1 MILFETDWYK
11 YPTAIIDTQTTNKSW
26 VRLAAV
32 YRSMGIKNH
41 AFLLALVNPKLQGV
55 DPFSKHLTAD
65 QMYMIAAECKVNP
78 WYFFREIARAP
89 GNSGS
94 DAVPLEA
101 NRANIALYW
110 SFFNHVFFTLI
121 QPRQTGKSFSTDT
134 LMSYLMNV
142 VCTGTSI
149 NLLTKDDNLRRKN
162 IERIKEIMS
171 ELPPYLSQ
179 RSKDDAQNGEEIT
192 IKALKNSYNTHV
204 PQSSPKRAYNMGRGL
219 TTAIFHIDEPPFQPN
234 IAIALPA
241 ALAATGAAVERAKAA
256 GAPYGTILTTT
267 AGKKDDK
274 DGRFI
279 YKLLEDSATWTEK
292 FFDCKDWAEL
302 DRMVRRNSRAG
313 LFRINGTF
321 SHRQL
326 GKSDEWLKQ
335 KIEESLQTGDDA
347 NRDYFNLWTSGTESS
362 PLSTAIAEMIAS
374 SRLDELYTSISDPDG
389 YITRWYIPEDEI
401 EYRMA
406 NGKFV
411 LGMDT
416 SEAGGGDD
424 ISLVLMDVETL
435 DVVAAGSYNETN
447 LITFSKWVCDT
458 LVKYPNI
465 TAVIE
470 RRSTGAMLLDYLL
483 LMLPNYGED
492 PFKRIFNKV
501 VQDYDEYPDR
511 YKEIKVPMGRRPTDI
526 FVRYKTTF
534 GFATSGSGANSRTA
548 LYGSTL
554 QAAAQRAGMKV
565 HDKMLAGQILGLVYK
580 NGRIDHEDGEHDDL
594 VIGWLL
600 CHWFLMH
607 GKNLSHYG
615 IDPRQVM
622 CAVKTPQQESSEDFF
637 RRMEQQTIR
646 SRIEE
651 IYNNLT
657 GEHDDF
663 VAARL
668 EQELRM
674 LDKKIILEQDEI
686 YSVDELIRSAR
697 ETKKNKVRHMNLYQ
711 QQQQNQFIG
720 HNTGMLVTSDVPTTH
735 VDMFGAPQGYG
746 VYGTAAG
753 RPWR

>member
-1 MILFETDWYK
+1 MILFEKDWLL
-11 YPTAIIDTQTTNKSW
+11 YPTAIIDTKTTNRSF

-41 AFLLALVNPKLQGV
+41 AFLLALINPKLQGV
-55 DPFSKHLTAD
+55 DPFDPNLTAD
-65 QMYMIAAECKVNP
+65 QMYMIAVECKLNP
-78 WYFFREIARAP
+78 WYYMREVARAP

-101 NRANIALYW
+101 NRANIALFW
-110 SFFNHVFFTLI
+110 CFFNHVFFTLI

-134 LMSYLMNV
+134 LMSYLMNI

-162 IERIKEIMS
+162 IERIKEIMA

-179 RSKDDAQNGEEIT
+179 RTKDDANNGEEVT
-192 IKALKNSYNTHV
+192 VKALKNTYNTHV

-292 FFDCKDWAEL
+292 FFDCVDWSEL

-313 LFRINGTF
+313 MFRINGTF

-362 PLSTAIAEMIAS
+362 PLPTHIAEMIAA

-389 YITRWYIPEDEI
+389 YITRWYIPEEEI

-447 LITFSKWVCDT
+447 LITFSKWVCEM
-458 LVKYPNI
+458 LVKYQNI
-465 TAVIE
+465 TAIIE

-483 LMLPNYGED
+483 LMLPQYGED
-492 PFKRIFNKV
+492 PFRRLYNRV

-511 YKEIKVPMGRRPTDI
+511 YKEIKQPLGRRPTDI
-526 FVRYKTTF
+526 YVRYKTTF
-534 GFATSGSGANSRTA
+534 GFATSGSGATSRTA
-548 LYGSTL
+548 LYSVTL
-554 QAAAQRAGMKV
+554 QGAAKRAGMKV
-565 HDKMLAGQILGLVYK
+565 HDKMLAGQILGLVYR

-600 CHWFLMH
+600 GHWLLTQ
-607 GKNLSHYG
+607 GKNLMHYG
-615 IDPRQVM
+615 IDPRMVM
-622 CAVKTPQQESSEDFF
+622 SAVSTKQQESQEDFF

-651 IYNNLT
+651 IYNQLT
-657 GEHDDF
+657 GEYDDF
-663 VAARL
+663 VAQRM

-697 ETKKNKVRHMNLYQ
+697 ETKRNKARHSNLYNQ
-711 QQQQNQFIG
+711 ADANQFLG
-720 HNTGMLVTSDVPTTH
+720 ANTGMLVTSDVPMTH
-735 VDMFGAPQGYG
+735 RDVFGAPSGYG
-746 VYGTAAG
+746 VYNTGGG
-753 RPWR
+753 RW

>member
-1 MILFETDWYK
+1 MTILFAEDWNK
-11 YPTAIIDTQTTNKSW
+11 YPQAIIDMETKNRSF

-32 YRSMGIKNH
+32 YRNMGIKNH
-41 AFLLALVNPKLQGV
+41 AFLLALHDRTLQGV
-55 DPFSKHLTAD
+55 DPFSPNLTQD
-65 QMYMIAAECKVNP
+65 QIYRIAVEAKSNMWYYM
-78 WYFFREIARAP
+78 REIARAP

-94 DAVPLEA
+94 EAVPLEA
-101 NRANIALYW
+101 NRANIALFW
-110 SFFNHVFFTLI
+110 SFFNHCFFTLI
-121 QPRQTGKSFSTDT
+121 QPRQTGKSFCTDT
-134 LMSYLMNV
+134 LMNYLMNI

-179 RSKDDAQNGEEIT
+179 RSKDDANNGEEIT
-192 IKALKNSYNTHV
+192 IKALKNTYNTHV

-267 AGKKDDK
+267 AGKKDDR
-274 DGRFI
+274 DGRFV
-279 YKLLEDSATWTEK
+279 YKLLEDSAVWTEK
-292 FFDCKDWAEL
+292 FFDCRNWTEL
-302 DRMVRRNSRAG
+302 DKMVRRNSRAG

-326 GKSDEWLKQ
+326 GKSDAWLKQ

-347 NRDYFNLWTSGTESS
+347 NRDYFNLWTSGTETS
-362 PLSTAIAEMIAS
+362 PLPTHITEMIAS
-374 SRLDELYTSISDPDG
+374 SRLDELYTSISDPDA

-424 ISLVLMDVETL
+424 ISLVLIDVETL
-435 DVVAAGSYNETN
+435 EVVAAGSYNETN

-458 LVKYPNI
+458 MVRYPNI
-465 TAVIE
+465 TAIIE
-470 RRSTGAMLLDYLL
+470 RRSTGGMLLDYLL
-483 LMLPNYGED
+483 LMLPQYGED
-492 PFKRIFNKV
+492 PFKRLYNRV

-511 YKEIKVPMGRRPTDI
+511 YKEIKQPMGRRPSDI
-526 FVRYKTTF
+526 TVRYKTTF
-534 GFATSGSGANSRTA
+534 GFATSGSGATSRNS
-548 LYGSTL
+548 LYGTTL
-554 QAAAQRAGMKV
+554 QAAAKRAGMKV

-600 CHWFLMH
+600 GHWLLTQ
-607 GKNLSHYG
+607 GKNLQHYG

-622 CAVKTPQQESSEDFF
+622 SALQTKQQESAADFF

-651 IYNNLT
+651 IYSSLT
-657 GEHDDF
+657 GEPDDF
-663 VAARL
+663 VATRL
-668 EQELRM
+668 EQELRL

-697 ETKKNKVRHMNLYQ
+697 ETKRNKARHSNLYNQ
-711 QQQQNQFIG
+711 QQQQQFLG
-720 HNTGMLVTSDVPTTH
+720 HNNGLLTTSDVPLTH
-735 VDMFGAPQGYG
+735 RDVFGQPQGYG

-753 RPWR
+753 SRW

>member
-1 MILFETDWYK
+1 
-11 YPTAIIDTQTTNKSW
+11 
-26 VRLAAV
+26 
-32 YRSMGIKNH
+32 MGIKNH
-41 AFLLALVNPKLQGV
+41 AFILALVNPKLQGV
-55 DPFSKHLTAD
+55 DPYSKNLT
-65 QMYMIAAECKVNP
+65 QEQILMIAVECKLNP

-94 DAVPLEA
+94 EAVMLEA

-121 QPRQTGKSFSTDT
+121 QPRQTGKSFSTDV

-179 RSKDDAQNGEEIT
+179 RTKDDAQNGEEVT
-192 IKALKNSYNTHV
+192 VKALKNTYNTHV

-279 YKLLEDSATWTEK
+279 YKLLEDSASWTEK
-292 FFDCKDWAEL
+292 FFDCQNWKEL
-302 DRMVRRNSRAG
+302 DRTVRRNSRDG
-313 LFRINGTF
+313 KFRINGTF

-335 KIEESLQTGDDA
+335 KIEESLQVGEDA
-347 NRDYFNLWTSGTESS
+347 NRDYFNLWTSGSETS
-362 PLSTAIAEMIAS
+362 PLPTHILEMIAA
-374 SRLDELYTSISDPDG
+374 SRLDESYTSISNPDG
-389 YITRWYIPEDEI
+389 YITRWYLPEHEI
-401 EYRMA
+401 ENRMA
-406 NGKFV
+406 TGRFV

-416 SEAGGGDD
+416 SEASGGDD

-435 DVVAAGSYNETN
+435 QVVAAGSYNETN

-458 LVKYPNI
+458 LVRYKNI

-483 LMLPNYGED
+483 LMLPQHGED
-492 PFKRIFNKV
+492 PFKRIYNKV
-501 VQDYDEYPDR
+501 VQDYDEFPDR
-511 YKEIKVPMGRRPTDI
+511 YKEIKQPIGRRPTDI
-526 FVRYKTTF
+526 TIRYKTTF
-534 GFATSGSGANSRTA
+534 GFATSGSGATSRTA
-548 LYGSTL
+548 LYSVTL
-554 QAAAQRAGMKV
+554 QGAAKRAGMKV
-565 HDKMLAGQILGLVYK
+565 HDKMLAGQILGLIYK

-600 CHWFLMH
+600 CHWLLTQ
-607 GKNLSHYG
+607 GKNLQHYG

-622 CAVKTPQQESSEDFF
+622 SAVNNKQEESNEDFF
-637 RRMEQQTIR
+637 RRMEQDTLR
-646 SRIEE
+646 TRMDE
-651 IYNNLT
+651 IYAGLI
-657 GEHDDF
+657 GEQDDY

-674 LDKKIILEQDEI
+674 LDRKVIHEQDEI
-686 YSVDELIRSAR
+686 YSIDELIRTAR
-697 ETKKNKVRHMNLYQ
+697 ENKRNKARNSNLYTQ
-711 QQQQNQFIG
+711 QQTAQFLG
-720 HNTGMLVTSDVPTTH
+720 HNVGQLITSDVPMDH
-735 VDMFGAPQGYG
+735 RDVFGSPANYG
-746 VYGTAAG
+746 VYSTASGA
-753 RPWR
+753 RW

>member
-1 MILFETDWYK
+1 MILFEEDWYK
-11 YPTAIIDTQTTNKSW
+11 YPTAIIDTQTTNKSF

-65 QMYMIAAECKVNP
+65 QMYMIAVECKLNP

-94 DAVPLEA
+94 EAVPLEA

-110 SFFNHVFFTLI
+110 SFFNHCFFTLI

-179 RSKDDAQNGEEIT
+179 RSKDDAQNGEEVT
-192 IKALKNSYNTHV
+192 VKALKNTYNTHV

-274 DGRFI
+274 DGRFV
-279 YKLLEDSATWTEK
+279 YKLLEDSASWTEK
-292 FFDCKDWAEL
+292 FFDCQNWAEF
-302 DRMVRRNSRAG
+302 DRMVRRNSRDG
-313 LFRINGTF
+313 KFRINGTF

-335 KIEESLQTGDDA
+335 KIEESLQSGDDA
-347 NRDYFNLWTSGTESS
+347 NRDYFNLWTSGSESS
-362 PLSTAIAEMIAS
+362 PLPTHISEMIAS
-374 SRLDELYTSISDPDG
+374 SRLDELYTSISNPDG
-389 YITRWYIPEDEI
+389 YITRWYIPEAEI
-401 EYRMA
+401 EHRMA
-406 NGKFV
+406 TGKFV

-435 DVVAAGSYNETN
+435 EVVAAGSYNETN
-447 LITFSKWVCDT
+447 LITFSKWVTDT
-458 LVKYPNI
+458 MVRYPNI

-483 LMLPNYGED
+483 LMLPQHGED
-492 PFKRIFNKV
+492 PFKRIYNKV

-511 YKEIKVPMGRRPTDI
+511 YKEIKQPIGRRPTDI
-526 FVRYKTTF
+526 TIRYKTTF
-534 GFATSGSGANSRTA
+534 GFATSGSGATSRTA
-548 LYGSTL
+548 LYSVTL
-554 QAAAQRAGMKV
+554 QGAAKRAGMKV
-565 HDKMLAGQILGLVYK
+565 HDKMLAGQILGLVYR

-600 CHWFLMH
+600 CHWFLTQ
-607 GKNLSHYG
+607 GKNLQHYG

-622 CAVKTPQQESSEDFF
+622 SAVGTKQEESNEDFF
-637 RRMEQQTIR
+637 KRMEQNTLR

-651 IYNNLT
+651 IYNSLT

-697 ETKKNKVRHMNLYQ
+697 ETKRNKARTMNLYGEQ
-711 QQQQNQFIG
+711 QRTAQFLG
-720 HNTGMLVTSDVPTTH
+720 HNVGQLITSDMPMSHRDV
-735 VDMFGAPQGYG
+735 FGTPANYG
-746 VYGTAAG
+746 VYATAAG
-753 RPWR
+753 GRW